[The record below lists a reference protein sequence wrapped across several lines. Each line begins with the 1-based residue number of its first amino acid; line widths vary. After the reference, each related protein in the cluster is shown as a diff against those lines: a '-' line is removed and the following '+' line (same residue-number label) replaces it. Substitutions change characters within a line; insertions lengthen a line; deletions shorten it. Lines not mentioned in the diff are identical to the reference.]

1 MTEIGYLTVTS
12 SISVVS
18 ARTKIYRMLL
28 KTGFSEITTARIAS
42 VLSELMQNLLNLGKS
57 ANIHIA
63 VQEYHYRK
71 AVCFEMI
78 AAEKDDVYTDT
89 VFDQICAVIT
99 DTGKPVLKLLK
110 YFEDDIPLSARTL
123 LLDELRREISLPS
136 REELME
142 QLTVSNRELTEN
154 RLFLQSVLES
164 IPSVVYVKNRENT
177 YQLVNHAFEELA
189 GKPRSSI
196 VGYGSED
203 IFPGER
209 GRQYQQ
215 SDMAVMSDGQMHTCE
230 ECYTTEEGETLTFLS
245 ARVPLVSGND
255 VTGVCAVATDITNRK
270 DMERELVEAKK
281 TAEEASRSKSDFL
294 ANMSHEIRTPL
305 NAVVGLSYLLGE
317 SDMTLQQKNYV
328 RKIQLS
334 SSHLLELI
342 NDILDFSKIESGKFS
357 LDSVEFR
364 LSGILSN
371 LSNFM
376 QEQCTSKGLELI
388 FDSDSRI
395 SSVLRGDPLKLEQIL
410 INYTGNAVKFTE
422 KGRITVR
429 VREQSRSAD
438 TCELRFEVEDTGI
451 GITDEQKKK
460 LFQSFQQADTSTTR
474 KYGGTGLGLAISKQL
489 AALMGGSVGVE
500 SVYGK
505 GSTFWFTAVLG
516 IGQDKEEE
524 TTDAGPETVA
534 ETCRDTQE
542 HVSLRDGSTEEL
554 TEMLR
559 MIEPPIMTHMPV
571 KCRII
576 LQQYADVLWPD
587 TVRRTVMQMIRS
599 AEKYQYEKAFDLVQQ
614 LKKTLREESK
624 I

>member
-1 MTEIGYLTVTS
+1 MTDIGYLTVTGS
-12 SISVVS
+12 TSVVA
-18 ARTKIYRMLL
+18 ARTKIYRMLI
-28 KTGFSEITTARIAS
+28 KTCFSEITTARISSA
-42 VLSELMQNLLNLGKS
+42 LSELMQNLLNSGKS
-57 ANIHIA
+57 ANIHIS
-63 VQEYHYRK
+63 VQEYHYRT

-78 AAEKDDVYTDT
+78 AAEEDAAYTGT
-89 VFDQICAVIT
+89 VFDQICAMVT
-99 DTGKPVLKLLK
+99 DTGKTVLKLLK
-110 YFEDDIPLSARTL
+110 YLEDDIPLSARAVL
-123 LLDELRREISLPS
+123 FDEIRRDISLPS

-164 IPSVVYVKNRENT
+164 IPSAVYVKNRENT

-189 GKPRSSI
+189 GKPRSTI

-209 GRQYQQ
+209 GRLYQE
-215 SDMAVMSDGQMHTCE
+215 SDIAVINDGQMHTCE
-230 ECYTTEEGETLTFLS
+230 ECYTTEDGELLTFLS

-255 VTGVCAVATDITNRK
+255 VTGVCAVATDITERK
-270 DMERELVEAKK
+270 NMEKELVEAKK
-281 TAEEASRSKSDFL
+281 TAEDASRSKSDFL

-328 RKIQLS
+328 RKIQFS
-334 SSHLLELI
+334 SRHLLELI

-364 LSGILSN
+364 LSVILSN

-395 SSVLRGDPLKLEQIL
+395 SGVLRGDPLRLEQVL
-410 INYTGNAVKFTE
+410 INYIGNAVKFTE

-429 VREQSRSAD
+429 VRELSRDAD
-438 TCELRFEVEDTGI
+438 TCVLKFEVQDTGI

-474 KYGGTGLGLAISKQL
+474 KYGGTGLGLAISRQI
-489 AALMGGSVGVE
+489 AALMGGSVGVD

-516 IGQDKEEE
+516 IGQEKEEE
-524 TTDAGPETVA
+524 ITDAETESVV
-534 ETCRDTQE
+534 EPGGNTQE
-542 HVSLRDGSTEEL
+542 QVSMREGSTEEL
-554 TEMLR
+554 TEMLGT
-559 MIEPPIMTHMPV
+559 IEPAIKTHMPV
-571 KCRII
+571 KCRNI

-587 TVRRTVMQMIRS
+587 SVRLTVTQMIRS
-599 AEKYQYEKAFDLVQQ
+599 AEKYQYEKAFDLAQQ
-614 LKKTLREESK
+614 LKKTLQEESK